1 MPRCCSWYA
10 AHVVP
15 LAMQQYRA
23 CVVLPAAVIETLI
36 AAVAAAVIAVVAAAP
51 CANCATEV
59 YIKIMIHYIE
69 EGIKVLTCWLADNLV
84 RYVSKLLILL
94 PRSETSVSFSLIN
107 WWVCLDRVG
116 FNLFVTLNG
125 SFE

>member
-1 MPRCCSWYA
+1 MPRCCWYA

-51 CANCATEV
+51 CPNCATEV
-59 YIKIMIHYIE
+59 YIKIY
-69 EGIKVLTCWLADNLV
+69 D
-84 RYVSKLLILL
+84 
-94 PRSETSVSFSLIN
+94 
-107 WWVCLDRVG
+107 
-116 FNLFVTLNG
+116 TLYRRG
-125 SFE
+125 H